1 MIDLAFLKTDDHHW
15 KILMQLRNFIIKPAK
30 ALFGLQLVAALLCVS
45 PVSADWD
52 EAKAAADRG
61 EFKAAFEEFR
71 TLAESGHV
79 SAQSTVGVMYY
90 NGEGVEQDLNAALV
104 WLNLAANQGYSVAQ
118 FNLGIMYDN
127 GDGVEQDFAEAFK
140 WYHRAAVQGHTA
152 AQFNLGAMYS
162 NGEGVEQDKSRAHMW
177 FNIAALN
184 GNKSAA
190 QNRDQLASTMSPEQV
205 SMAVKMV
212 GQCVNSTYSDC

>member
-1 MIDLAFLKTDDHHW
+1 MLELK
-15 KILMQLRNFIIKPAK
+15 KYIKRMSKNIA
-30 ALFGLQLVAALLCVS
+30 LQLLAGLMFSS
-45 PVSADWD
+45 PAFADWD

-61 EFKAAFEEFR
+61 DYQTAFKQFL

-90 NGEGVEQDLNAALV
+90 NGEGVTQDLSAALV

-118 FNLGIMYDN
+118 FNLGVMYDN
-127 GDGVEQDFAEAFK
+127 GEGVEQDFAEAFN
-140 WYHRAAVQGHTA
+140 WYHQAAVQGHTA

-162 NGEGVEQDKSRAHMW
+162 AGDGVKQDKIRAHMW

-184 GNKSAA
+184 GNKNAA
-190 QNRDQLASTMSPEQV
+190 QSRDQLAASMPPEQV
-205 SMAVKMV
+205 AIAVKRV
-212 GQCVNSTYSDC
+212 GQCVNSKYKGC

>member
-1 MIDLAFLKTDDHHW
+1 
-15 KILMQLRNFIIKPAK
+15 MQQRINFIKPVTVITGLHLIVLLMFNAP
-30 ALFGLQLVAALLCVS
+30 LFAG
-45 PVSADWD
+45 WD

-61 EFKAAFEEFR
+61 EHEAAFKQFL

-90 NGEGVEQDLNAALV
+90 NGEGVTQDYAAALV

-118 FNLGIMYDN
+118 FNLGAMYDN
-127 GDGVEQDFAEAFK
+127 GEGVEQDFAEAFK
-140 WYHRAAVQGHTA
+140 WYQMAAKQGHTA

-162 NGEGVEQDKSRAHMW
+162 NGEGVDRDAIRAHMW

-184 GNKSAA
+184 GSKVAA
-190 QNRDQLASTMSPEQV
+190 ENRDLLKATMTAEENAA
-205 SMAVKMV
+205 AVRMV
-212 GQCVNSTYSDC
+212 GQCVNSKYRDC